1 MNRESSIINIQVAQ
15 IKDSDEKAFQNL
27 FELLWDPMYT
37 YAFSLLEDETLAK
50 DMVQE
55 VWIGFWERRKTVE
68 NTNIKAYL
76 YKAVRYRVLK
86 ELRDSKLKSTHL
98 EVLDTIYID
107 DSIEEESLDPE
118 ETKVLLDNKLSILP
132 KKCKEVFKLSKLQGL
147 KNKEIAVELG
157 ISENTVENHISK
169 AFKLLKTGKSFFLS
183 LLMILAFQY
192 FLS

>member
-15 IKDSDEKAFQNL
+15 IKGSDEKAFQNL

-55 VWIGFWERRKTVE
+55 VWIGFWERRKTIE

-118 ETKVLLDNKLSILP
+118 ETKMLLDNKLSILP